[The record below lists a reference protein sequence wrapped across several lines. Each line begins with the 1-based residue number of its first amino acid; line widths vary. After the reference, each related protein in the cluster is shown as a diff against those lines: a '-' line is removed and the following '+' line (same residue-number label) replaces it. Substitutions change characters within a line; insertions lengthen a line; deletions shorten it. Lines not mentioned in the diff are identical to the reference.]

1 MKKYFLL
8 LTLLLPGF
16 FLNANAQTSKVD
28 SLKFFTDETTVE
40 MTLSTDI
47 KKLIS
52 NKLKMVDQPATV
64 TMRFSNDTSFTG
76 DVNIRARGI
85 TRKETCTMPPTLID
99 FKKGSASGLSSLHKL
114 KLVSGCS
121 TSSEEERLALKEY
134 LVYKMYNLLTDMSF
148 RIRLVRI
155 TYEDTKG
162 KKNYTQYGYLI
173 EDVDAMAKRNHC
185 KELEKVAYSQE
196 QTFRAQMTLVGL
208 FQFLIGNADWSVPN
222 YHNIKLLKS
231 NDVNK
236 TQPYAVPYDFDYCG
250 FVNAYYALPP
260 EQLGNK
266 DVKERVYR
274 GFPRTMEELQEWIKI
289 FNDQKQN
296 IKNLI
301 MNFEPIPVK
310 YRGEMIDYIEEF
322 YKIINEKKSVERIF
336 ISDARTN

>member
-1 MKKYFLL
+1 MKKYFLWF
-8 LTLLLPGF
+8 TLLMALF
-16 FLNANAQTSKVD
+16 FSTATAQSAKAD
-28 SLKFFTDETTVE
+28 SLKFFTETDPVE
-40 MTLSTDI
+40 MTLTTDI

-52 NKLKMVDQPATV
+52 NKMKMVDQPATV
-64 TMRFSNDTSFTG
+64 TMRFSNGASFTG
-76 DVNIRARGI
+76 EVNIRARGI

-121 TSSEEERLALKEY
+121 TSAEEERLALKEY
-134 LVYKMYNLLTDMSF
+134 LVYRMYDQFTDMSF
-148 RIRLVRI
+148 RVRLAHI

-196 QTFRAQMTLVGL
+196 QTFRDQMTLICL
-208 FQFLIGNADWSVPN
+208 FQFMIGNADWAVPN

-231 NDVNK
+231 NDANK

-274 GFPRTMEELQEWIKI
+274 GFPRTREELQEWIKV

-301 MNFEPIPVK
+301 MNFEPIPAK
-310 YRGEMIDYIEEF
+310 YRGEMMDYIEEF

-336 ISDARTN
+336 ISDARTS